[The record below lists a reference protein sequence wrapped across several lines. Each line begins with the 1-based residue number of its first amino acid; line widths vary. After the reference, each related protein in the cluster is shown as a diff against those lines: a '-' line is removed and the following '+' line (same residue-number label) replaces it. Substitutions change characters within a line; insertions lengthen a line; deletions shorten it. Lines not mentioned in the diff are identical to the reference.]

1 MAHSSKHFLRTA
13 KRLAKKKA
21 LRNRKRTRKCACKSK
36 KHRGGSMD
44 PMLNYPNAT
53 VTVRMDDMAPVLR
66 SVGEV
71 MENVN
76 PYVDVSY
83 DQNTGNNKKLNN
95 LRPEN
100 VY

>member
-36 KHRGGSMD
+36 KRHYRHTYRRQYQRGGSM
-44 PMLNYPNAT
+44 
-53 VTVRMDDMAPVLR
+53 DMAPVLR

>member
-1 MAHSSKHFLRTA
+1 
-13 KRLAKKKA
+13 
-21 LRNRKRTRKCACKSK
+21 
-36 KHRGGSMD
+36 MD